1 MGTKSL
7 NAKVLDA
14 NDPALF
20 VCNEKGQA
28 NRKIEIM
35 RT

>member
-1 MGTKSL
+1 MG

-28 NRKIEIM
+28 NRKIEIK